1 MIGIERMDMSKPLWQ
16 LTIGEFLELQKS
28 VHPEVVTKEEVEYVY
43 GLNGIAKLFGCSK
56 SAAYELKRSGK
67 IDKAITQQGRKIVVN
82 SKMALEL
89 AGKIK

>member
-1 MIGIERMDMSKPLWQ
+1 MISIERMDMNKPIWQ
-16 LTIGEFLELQKS
+16 LTVGEFLELQRS
-28 VHPEVVTKEEVEYVY
+28 VQPEAISKEEVEYVY

-56 SAAYELKRSGK
+56 SSAYELKRSGK

-89 AGKIK
+89 AGKI